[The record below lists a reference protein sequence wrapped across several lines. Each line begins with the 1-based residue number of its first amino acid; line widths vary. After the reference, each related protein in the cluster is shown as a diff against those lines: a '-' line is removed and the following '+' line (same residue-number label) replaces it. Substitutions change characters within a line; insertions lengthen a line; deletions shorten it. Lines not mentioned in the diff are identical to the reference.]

1 MERKSKQMIR
11 TVLMGMFLLSFLV
24 SCVTLEKM
32 GLGKGKQEGAPPQA
46 QSATGTQTQEQA
58 SYSQKGTGASQGV
71 PGSQGATK
79 PMSAKEE
86 AAQYFI
92 HQVKWPNESLSII
105 AKWYTGSL
113 MNWKALAKANPQM
126 EPTVIHKGDRI
137 RIPLSML
144 KTRDPMPEKFVDE
157 LIQNLK
163 KESPAQP
170 GEEKKEEEPA
180 LFGPKGMQQE

>member
-1 MERKSKQMIR
+1 MKRKSKQMIR
-11 TVLMGMFLLSFLV
+11 MVLMGMFLLLFLV
-24 SCVTLEKM
+24 SCVTFEKM
-32 GLGKGKQEGAPPQA
+32 GKKVDQGIGWTKGEQETAPA
-46 QSATGTQTQEQA
+46 
-58 SYSQKGTGASQGV
+58 ASQAAPKAEKQQAA
-71 PGSQGATK
+71 PGTEGATK
-79 PMSAKEE
+79 QMPAKEE

-113 MNWKALAKANPQM
+113 MNWKALAKANPEM

-137 RIPLSML
+137 RIPVSML
-144 KTRDPMPEKFVDE
+144 KTRAPMPQQFVDE

-163 KESPAQP
+163 KEPSTQP

>member
-1 MERKSKQMIR
+1 MKRKSKQVIR

-24 SCVTLEKM
+24 SCVTLEKV
-32 GLGKGKQEGAPPQA
+32 GLGGKGKQEGAPPQA
-46 QSATGTQTQEQA
+46 QSVAPATQTQEQA
-58 SYSQKGTGASQGV
+58 SQPQKGTATSQEKAKQV
-71 PGSQGATK
+71 P
-79 PMSAKEE
+79 AKEE
-86 AAQYFI
+86 AGQYFI

-113 MNWKALAKANPQM
+113 MNWKALAKANPEM
-126 EPTVIHKGDRI
+126 EPTVIHKGDLI
-137 RIPLSML
+137 RIPVSML
-144 KTRDPMPEKFVDE
+144 KTRAPMPQQFVDE

-163 KESPAQP
+163 KEPSTQP